1 MILTQA
7 RLFDEPK
14 LAALSLETIDRNSKE
29 ASAAEGFADIDL
41 DTLRVVLE
49 SDTLGIRKCKL
60 FNAVCRWAEAEC
72 VRQNLPANIENCR
85 QALGQ
90 ALELI
95 RFPLMTVE
103 EFAMG
108 AAQSGI
114 LNDREVVELF
124 LHFTVNPKPE
134 VKFLDTPRCC
144 LTGKEQ
150 VVSRFCQI
158 ESRWGYS
165 GTSDRIR

>member
-1 MILTQA
+1 MKIKVPLQVITQISNMKIVHIFFFVLL
-7 RLFDEPK
+7 LFHQRHV
-14 LAALSLETIDRNSKE
+14 LS
-29 ASAAEGFADIDL
+29 
-41 DTLRVVLE
+41 
-49 SDTLGIRKCKL
+49 
-60 FNAVCRWAEAEC
+60 
-72 VRQNLPANIENCR
+72 
-85 QALGQ
+85 QALR
-90 ALELI
+90 LI

-114 LNDREVVELF
+114 LEDREVVELF
-124 LHFTVNPKPE
+124 LYFTVNPKPSIS
-134 VKFLDTPRCC
+134 FLDVPRCC

-165 GTSDRIR
+165 GTSDRIRFDF